1 MTKLPNERIDEV
13 NDKLKLIQRTDGL
26 TFGTD
31 ALLLAGYVSGK
42 YKRGVELGGGSGI
55 ISMLLL
61 TRNKAERIECCEVQD
76 YYADLIRRNAEFN
89 GLEDRL
95 EARLTDIRDLPANED
110 ADLVFTN
117 PPYMKADG
125 GKNNDTDEKAIARH
139 EIHGSIKD
147 FLLAAKRQ
155 LKYGGAFYAVYRPD
169 RLIDLTVAMRE
180 AGLEPKRAT
189 FVHASLGKEAAMVLI
204 EGKRGARS
212 GMILTKPFIIYKTDE
227 HKEYTDDMEYVMET
241 APSQIHSSADEAERI
256 TIWKTTKKTS
266 LSLLRFILS
275 EHR

>member
-1 MTKLPNERIDEV
+1 MTRLTNVNERIDEV

-31 ALLLAGYVSGK
+31 ALLLAGYVSGR

-61 TRNKAERIECCEVQD
+61 TRNKAESVDCCEVQD
-76 YYADLIRRNAEFN
+76 YYADLIRRNAELN
-89 GLEDRL
+89 GLEERL
-95 EARLTDIRDLPANED
+95 AANRIDIRELPASED
-110 ADLVFTN
+110 ADIVFTN

-139 EIHGSIKD
+139 EMHGSIKD
-147 FLLAAKRQ
+147 FLFAAKRQ

-180 AGLEPKRAT
+180 AGLEPKRVT
-189 FVHASLGKEAAMVLI
+189 FVHASLEKEAAMVLI

-212 GMILTKPFIIYKTDE
+212 GMILTKPFIIYKTAE
-227 HKEYTDDMEYVMET
+227 HKEYTDDMEYVMEHGSF
-241 APSQIHSSADEAERI
+241 PNSFKR
-256 TIWKTTKKTS
+256 
-266 LSLLRFILS
+266 
-275 EHR
+275 